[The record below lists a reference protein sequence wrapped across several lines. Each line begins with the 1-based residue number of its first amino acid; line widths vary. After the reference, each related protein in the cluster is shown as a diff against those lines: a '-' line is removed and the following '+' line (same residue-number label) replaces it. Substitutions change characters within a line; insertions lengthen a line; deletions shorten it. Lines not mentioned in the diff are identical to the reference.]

1 MFRSQFSIW
10 LIAGGTCKLLCVMS
24 LLCMLASCQWRDAKA
39 VIATADSLDVTEHVI
54 YSDTAALGGVIRKLD
69 NPVGRIF
76 QRNTLGKAYY
86 YMGRNLE
93 DYYQQVAEAAECYI
107 EADRLQI
114 DDPIYKGRINSCM
127 GYICAQN
134 NSDSLALV
142 FYNRASE
149 DFAESGDEWRYA
161 QSLLN
166 ISKIQT
172 NLYKFTESDSIL
184 HIAHTYNYLD
194 SEYRARYLETK
205 GLYFYKQQQ
214 YDSALVYF
222 QYGLDYRKRTEQ
234 TGFCYLKLM
243 QIYYNKRDMLQAIKY
258 AQYIIELSNNPNY
271 LVNAYYCLMQDAK
284 EKNNTPL
291 LSKYSH
297 ARADAQKLLTQNVQK
312 SAAAMPL
319 LENYMQNPHP
329 WRWVWITIIFFIVL
343 CSSLI
348 ICIIVYRK
356 YAAIHLNDATIC
368 LQEANKTIDNLSM
381 LVKEQEVVRSETKTS
396 YCLDKSINA
405 IRTEFPAPS
414 NKWNDYKRL
423 KKDINP
429 WLHNWLWA
437 LDQFSLADR
446 EKILCIYLLLYPHL
460 STAKLA
466 EYMNYDKD
474 GIRVFKTRIAQKLG
488 IKSSQIPSFVREL
501 LIKE

>member
-24 LLCMLASCQWRDAKA
+24 LLCMLASCQWRDARA

-93 DYYQQVAEAAECYI
+93 DYCQQVAEAAECYI

-142 FYNRASE
+142 FYDRASE

-319 LENYMQNPHP
+319 LENYVQNPHP
-329 WRWVWITIIFFIVL
+329 LRWIWIMITIVVL
-343 CSSLI
+343 LSVLI
-348 ICIIVYRK
+348 SIIATLYRK
-356 YAAIHLNDATIC
+356 RAETRLRVAHEQIDELSIHMEEQKEELYKHDI
-368 LQEANKTIDNLSM
+368 ANYYKKHFS
-381 LVKEQEVVRSETKTS
+381 K
-396 YCLDKSINA
+396 
-405 IRTEFPAPS
+405 IRAKHPTPP
-414 NKWNDYKRL
+414 NKWNDYNQMKQDL
-423 KKDINP
+423 LPI
-429 WLHNWLWA
+429 LGNWIVA
-437 LDQFSLADR
+437 LDHLNLTNR
-446 EKILCIYLLLYPHL
+446 EKVFCVLCFIYPHL
-460 STAKLA
+460 SISEVANCMHNTK
-466 EYMNYDKD
+466 ESV
-474 GIRVFKTRIAQKLG
+474 RVLKTRIIQKLG
-488 IKSSQIPSFVREL
+488 VTSVKFYDFLQKL
-501 LIKE
+501 LPVDKY

>member
-24 LLCMLASCQWRDAKA
+24 LLCMLASCQWRDARA

-54 YSDTAALGGVIRKLD
+54 YSDTAVLGGVIRDLD
-69 NPVGRIF
+69 NPVGRLF
-76 QRNTLGKAYY
+76 HRNTLGKAYY

-93 DYYQQVAEAAECYI
+93 DYCQQVAEAAECYI

-114 DDPIYKGRINSCM
+114 DDPIYRGRVNSCM
-127 GYICAQN
+127 GSICAQN
-134 NSDSLALV
+134 NNDSLALI
-142 FYNRASE
+142 FYERASE
-149 DFAESGDEWRYA
+149 DFAESGDEWRYIQVLLDRSEFNINLHNYITADSLLQIA
-161 QSLLN
+161 QSYL
-166 ISKIQT
+166 
-172 NLYKFTESDSIL
+172 
-184 HIAHTYNYLD
+184 LD
-194 SEYRARYLETK
+194 SSYQARYYETR
-205 GLYFYKQQQ
+205 GLYFYEQQQ

-222 QYGLDYRKRTEQ
+222 NQGLSYWQNEEDKC
-234 TGFCYLKLM
+234 FSYLKLV
-243 QIYYNKRDMLQAIKY
+243 QIYLWTNSLELAIPY
-258 AQYIIELSNNPNY
+258 AQNIVKYSNNPNF
-271 LVNAYYCLMQDAK
+271 LINAYYSLLLDAT
-284 EKNNTPL
+284 NNNN
-291 LSKYSH
+291 LSSLSQYSH
-297 ARADAQKLLTQNVQK
+297 AREDANR
-312 SAAAMPL
+312 L
-319 LENYMQNPHP
+319 LESLNESYSLANKIIQNYNQNPHP

-437 LDQFSLADR
+437 LDQLSLADR
-446 EKILCIYLLLYPHL
+446 EKILCIYMLLYPHL

>member
-54 YSDTAALGGVIRKLD
+54 YDDTAALGGVIRKLD

-142 FYNRASE
+142 FYDRASE

-356 YAAIHLNDATIC
+356 YAAIHLNDATTRVQDVTN
-368 LQEANKTIDNLSM
+368 LLHNANEKIVELEEYEN
-381 LVKEQEVVRSETKTS
+381 KQRSEYNFDK
-396 YCLDKSINA
+396 CLTTL
-405 IRTEFPAPS
+405 RTYYPQPCRR
-414 NKWNDYKRL
+414 WVDYYQL
-423 KKDINP
+423 KKDVEQY
-429 WLHNWLWA
+429 LHDWILKLEKLNL
-437 LDQFSLADR
+437 SER
-446 EKILCIYLLLYPHL
+446 EKVFCILTLLYPHA
-460 STAKLA
+460 STAEMA
-466 EYMNYDKD
+466 TYVCYAPN
-474 GIRVFKTRIAQKLG
+474 GIRVLKYRLAKKIG
-488 IKSSQIPSFVREL
+488 IKTSKLFDFL
-501 LIKE
+501 YKLAF

>member
-1 MFRSQFSIW
+1 M
-10 LIAGGTCKLLCVMS
+10 KLVQIYLWTNS
-24 LLCMLASCQWRDAKA
+24 LELA
-39 VIATADSLDVTEHVI
+39 IP
-54 YSDTAALGGVIRKLD
+54 Y
-69 NPVGRIF
+69 
-76 QRNTLGKAYY
+76 
-86 YMGRNLE
+86 
-93 DYYQQVAEAAECYI
+93 
-107 EADRLQI
+107 
-114 DDPIYKGRINSCM
+114 
-127 GYICAQN
+127 AQN
-134 NSDSLALV
+134 IV
-142 FYNRASE
+142 
-149 DFAESGDEWRYA
+149 
-161 QSLLN
+161 
-166 ISKIQT
+166 
-172 NLYKFTESDSIL
+172 
-184 HIAHTYNYLD
+184 
-194 SEYRARYLETK
+194 
-205 GLYFYKQQQ
+205 
-214 YDSALVYF
+214 
-222 QYGLDYRKRTEQ
+222 
-234 TGFCYLKLM
+234 
-243 QIYYNKRDMLQAIKY
+243 KY
-258 AQYIIELSNNPNY
+258 SNNPNF
-271 LVNAYYCLMQDAK
+271 LINAYYSLLLDAT
-284 EKNNTPL
+284 NNNN
-291 LSKYSH
+291 LSSLSQYSH
-297 ARADAQKLLTQNVQK
+297 AREDANR
-312 SAAAMPL
+312 L
-319 LENYMQNPHP
+319 LESLNESYSLANKIIQDYNQNPHP

-437 LDQFSLADR
+437 LDQLSLADR
-446 EKILCIYLLLYPHL
+446 EKILCIYMLLYPHL